1 MDDKYVKRINLKQ
14 GEAYY
19 DVASDISIGINRV
32 EYVNEIAKAVVNIPS
47 SLERKNLDVE
57 IKVGNL
63 WKYESKG
70 KQFILLVAGFK
81 GPGKD
86 DQNPFFT
93 IEIREVD

>member
-1 MDDKYVKRINLKQ
+1 MSEPYQKTIHLKQ

-19 DVASDISIGINRV
+19 DAMSDISIGINRI
-32 EYVNEIAKAVVNIPS
+32 EYVNEIAKAVINMPS
-47 SLERKNLDVE
+47 SSRRENLDVE
-57 IKVGNL
+57 IKVGSL

-81 GPGKD
+81 APGKD

-93 IEIREVD
+93 IEIREVE